1 MTALGSHSLFNRL
14 TWASAL
20 IGVLATVLLY
30 FAAAYTVRQHVNAA
44 LARTVDTDMAGL
56 VDIYASDGRA
66 ELERR
71 LADRLAFAAKSGEQ
85 PHYLLADAKGNPL
98 AGDLQRVSHLSAASS
113 EAHAVTLASGATMLG
128 RMTQLG
134 PNLQLF
140 VGRENA
146 DLGSLLREVAWAF
159 ALAGLGVVLT
169 LVAAGRVA
177 TRQLRMRVTNLNSSF
192 LQAEAASYSPET
204 PPSRDELDELSRHVG
219 GILKRQSALV
229 ASHRNVSDQTAHE
242 LRTPLMHLDMRLQR
256 AIDQSPSDGLTETLL
271 AARAEIKRI
280 IRMLESL
287 LDIASNEA
295 LRFDPSR
302 LEETNLSELAI
313 SLADLFSE
321 SAEEAGLA
329 LEAAI
334 TPDVTMRCDAMQI
347 TRMLSNLLDNALK
360 YVPSGGT
367 IRLSVEAGP
376 KICVIDNGPGIPAAM
391 REVIFERFKRSES
404 VTEEGHGLGLA
415 LVRAIAE
422 RHGLSVRCDDAHPGA
437 AFIIAAK
444 GL

>member
-1 MTALGSHSLFNRL
+1 MALGSRSIFNRL

-20 IGVLATVLLY
+20 IGVLATALLY

-44 LARTVDTDMAGL
+44 LARTVDTDLAGL
-56 VDIYASDGRA
+56 VDIYASGGRV

-71 LADRLAFAAKSGEQ
+71 LSDRLAFASKGGEQ
-85 PHYLLADAKGNPL
+85 PHYLMADAKGNHL
-98 AGDLQRVSHLSAASS
+98 AGDMQQMPNLSAATS
-113 EAHAVTLASGATMLG
+113 EARAMTFVSGATMLG

-134 PNLQLF
+134 PDLQLF

-146 DLGSLLREVAWAF
+146 DLDRLLREIAWAF
-159 ALAGLGVVLT
+159 AVTGLGVVLT
-169 LVAAGRVA
+169 LIGAGHFA
-177 TRQLRMRVTNLNSSF
+177 TRQLRARVASLNSSF
-192 LQAEAASYSPET
+192 LQTEEASYSPKAST
-204 PPSRDELDELSRHVG
+204 NRDELDELSRHVG

-229 ASHRNVSDQTAHE
+229 VSHRNVSDQTAHE

-256 AIDQSPSDGLTETLL
+256 AIEQSPSAGLTKTLL

-302 LEETNLSELAI
+302 LEMTNISDLAI

-321 SAEEAGLA
+321 SAQDAGLA
-329 LEAAI
+329 LETAI
-334 TPDVTMRCDAMQI
+334 APDVMLRCDAMQI

-367 IRLSVEAGP
+367 IRLSIEVGP
-376 KICVIDNGPGIPAAM
+376 KISVVDNGPGIPAAM
-391 REVIFERFKRSES
+391 HEAIFERFKRSNGA
-404 VTEEGHGLGLA
+404 TEEGHGLGLA

-422 RHGLSVRCDDAHPGA
+422 RHGLTVRCEDAHPGA
-437 AFIIAAK
+437 AFIIAPE
-444 GL
+444 GQ